1 MLFVLFVCSSFGQ
14 IVNVTDATF
23 PLSAALYPPNVA
35 TRPSLGGLCDLAGTG
50 NDLRLAATVDSLS
63 LTYRFSLTGVTFVT
77 VVQENFRDSLSAT
90 NQVLLYAESSDGA
103 VTCLDYVGNDRNVNG
118 DPFQD
123 LFLPLV
129 WQIDVQ
135 NTRFA
140 RSAQPAALSTAAN
153 LIVKFVHRPVFSSPS
168 FTATGSA
175 PLPRVFSDCRVDPSA
190 TTSCNF
196 TTKVQP
202 CQTPTC
208 DASTGRCTNPV
219 NVGAVCAPLSPFLEN
234 TTCTADGNCV
244 GPNILGSRPRPF
256 EPHSLPVTNASFSKF
271 PFHGPYA
278 SASVWCDNWSHV
290 AHSKTLFIKVNLT
303 LVTSQVSCIDASFSS
318 VAGFL
323 ASRYRLIPFAY
334 PASVAN
340 PSFSDFGVG
349 ASGAACLVT
358 GSVESVINTTT
369 ARNTLAYRACLKSNT
384 QVLYFVLKGMDS
396 ALSVSLS
403 AGTPVTLFPS
413 DPTASTA
420 PSTTPSTTI
429 TPSATT
435 TPSTT
440 ITPMATTTLSTTTP
454 STVPSTIP
462 FTPSGTTPSTMPSTT
477 TPSTTPS
484 TTTPSTITP
493 SATTSPTTLTGT
505 TNGETSAVSTTM
517 AGNETSAVSEI
528 SATTVTTIVVDGD
541 TASAPSLSSIGAILL
556 LSVLT

>member
-1 MLFVLFVCSSFGQ
+1 MVFLFVLFVCSVAGQ

-23 PLSAALYPPNVA
+23 PLSATLYPPNVQ
-35 TRPSLGGLCDLAGTG
+35 TRPSLSGLCDLAGGG
-50 NDLRLAATVDSLS
+50 NDLQLAATVDSLS

-77 VVQENFRDSLSAT
+77 IVQDNFRDSLTAT
-90 NQVLLYAESSDGA
+90 NQILLYAESAGGA
-103 VTCLDYVGNDRNVNG
+103 VTCLDYIANDRNVNG

-123 LFLPLV
+123 GFLPLV

-140 RSAQPAALSTAAN
+140 RSSQPAALSTAAN
-153 LIVKFVHRPVFSSPS
+153 LIVKFVHRPIFSSVS

-208 DASTGRCTNPV
+208 DASTGRCTNPI

-234 TTCTADGNCV
+234 TTCAADGNCV

-256 EPHSLPVTNASFSKF
+256 EPQSLPVTNASFTKF
-271 PFHGPYA
+271 PFHGPYG
-278 SASVWCDNWSHV
+278 SASVWCDNWSQV

-303 LVTSQVSCIDASFSS
+303 LVTSQVSCIDASFTS

-349 ASGAACLVT
+349 ASAAACLVT
-358 GSVESVINTTT
+358 GGVGSVESVVNTTT
-369 ARNTLAYRACLKSNT
+369 ARNTLAYRACLKPNT

-396 ALSVSLS
+396 ALNVSLS
-403 AGTPVTLFPS
+403 AGTPVTLFPT
-413 DPTASTA
+413 DPTTSA
-420 PSTTPSTTI
+420 TPSTI

-435 TPSTT
+435 TPST
-440 ITPMATTTLSTTTP
+440 STT
-454 STVPSTIP
+454 SA
-462 FTPSGTTPSTMPSTT
+462 TT
-477 TPSTTPS
+477 TPSTTSATTTATPS
-484 TTTPSTITP
+484 TSATTTPSTTSTITP
-493 SATTSPTTLTGT
+493 STTSPTTLTS
-505 TNGETSAVSTTM
+505 TNGETSVVSTT
-517 AGNETSAVSEI
+517 AGTETLATSETSATT
-528 SATTVTTIVVDGD
+528 ATTVVVDVSE
-541 TASAPSLSSIGAILL
+541 TTSASTSLALSSIGSILL
-556 LSVLT
+556 LTQI